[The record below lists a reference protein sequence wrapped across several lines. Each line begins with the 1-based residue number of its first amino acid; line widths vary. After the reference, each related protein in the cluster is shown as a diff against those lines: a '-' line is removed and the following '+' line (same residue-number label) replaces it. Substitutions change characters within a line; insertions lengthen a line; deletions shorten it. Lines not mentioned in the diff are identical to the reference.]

1 MYTDTRNI
9 RLVIKTPVAV
19 SFTISLDVP
28 IGVCG
33 KSLELPEL
41 ESDMLPQVNGS
52 DIWQK
57 GYRSGSLN
65 RMGEG
70 ALMLGTTS
78 RQSPG
83 NDLATFGDKISK

>member
-1 MYTDTRNI
+1 MNTDTRNI
-9 RLVIKTPVAV
+9 RLVIKTPVAI

-28 IGVCG
+28 ISVCG
-33 KSLELPEL
+33 KSLEMSGREPGI
-41 ESDMLPQVNGS
+41 LPQVNGS

-57 GYRSGSLN
+57 GYRSGLLD

-78 RQSPG
+78 RQSSG
-83 NDLATFGDKISK
+83 YDFATLGDKVSE